1 MLLKAFNP
9 FVQKQLF
16 LKKVKQILY
25 PIHFA
30 LRSAL
35 IEKKKTNKQKEPYLP
50 YFLFE
55 QNTLKYIAQSKG

>member
-1 MLLKAFNP
+1 MLSKEFNP

-25 PIHFA
+25 PILCF
-30 LRSAL
+30 
-35 IEKKKTNKQKEPYLP
+35 EKCSDWKEEEEKKEPYLP

-55 QNTLKYIAQSKG
+55 QNTLQYIAQSKG